1 MMSDNDSDKHLQ
13 REFEEMM
20 TELKKLPSAELKELL
35 LSKIAELDQNQVATA
50 AIAAEMAKRGPAT
63 VSLEEA
69 IKIRVA
75 TEEAEA
81 SRAMLLA
88 QVESLQKLADPE
100 KGID

>member
-1 MMSDNDSDKHLQ
+1 MSDNDSDKHLQ
-13 REFEEMM
+13 RQFEEMM
-20 TELKKLPSAELKELL
+20 TKMRKLPSAELKQLL
-35 LSKIAELDQNQVATA
+35 ISKLAELEQNQAAITA
-50 AIAAEMAKRGPAT
+50 AAAEMVKRGSAT

-75 TEEAEA
+75 AEEADA

-88 QVESLQKLADPE
+88 QVERLEKLAHPE